1 MYLSYNLQGYIQKNK
16 TKKCLCDFIL
26 IQIFTPGV
34 LEWYCFRKKDYSV
47 FKDPSALKPVK
58 GLGGLGI

>member
-1 MYLSYNLQGYIQKNK
+1 MYLSYNVQGYKYKKIKQKSV
-16 TKKCLCDFIL
+16 CDFIL

-47 FKDPSALKPVK
+47 FKDPSALKPLVSY
-58 GLGGLGI
+58 L